1 MQAFF
6 LPPRCP
12 PMPRFRIL
20 WMGEKTITVRKNP
33 FTDQRIISPLS
44 PTPVRLFFC
53 LSALFYSLLFLLQS
67 LAVQECSFSRFPCP
81 DLLAVFPLFSRSMF
95 RKGEGG
101 GERNLL
107 WPGWIL
113 AGLNTRTDTTTL
125 RHNCFVQKSLPNYLP
140 SLKVQYHSF
149 TNTQFRSVFQFFL
162 YCFEAIAP

>member
-1 MQAFF
+1 
-6 LPPRCP
+6 
-12 PMPRFRIL
+12 MPRFRIL

-44 PTPVRLFFC
+44 PTPVRLFLSVCVVLLSPLPPPISGCARVFLFALSLSGSLGGVSLFFRDQC
-53 LSALFYSLLFLLQS
+53 LG
-67 LAVQECSFSRFPCP
+67 
-81 DLLAVFPLFSRSMF
+81 
-95 RKGEGG
+95 KGSG

-162 YCFEAIAP
+162 YCFETIAP